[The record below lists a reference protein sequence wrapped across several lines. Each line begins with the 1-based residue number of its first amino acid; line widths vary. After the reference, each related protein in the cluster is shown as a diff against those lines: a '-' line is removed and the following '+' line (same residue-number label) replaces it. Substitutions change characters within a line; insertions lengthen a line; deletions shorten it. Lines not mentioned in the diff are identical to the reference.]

1 MLHLR
6 TSAVIA
12 VIALL
17 GASCSGVSRDRDSE
31 NVTTTT
37 REQAD
42 TPVSVNLAVLD
53 QDGSIVVVDIDGTMV
68 ERRDPLP
75 DERYT
80 QPIWASSSTIVSA
93 RIGIGGNRLMAFSL
107 GGNETW
113 SVELATPP
121 FFYLARPTSGVPTV
135 VSLRS
140 DNGDGLVAEIIGGSD
155 TLETVGTGSPFYMS
169 WDPSSD
175 RLATH
180 VGGGRLDIFDG
191 SSETISTA
199 ADGFQAPV
207 WLEPGLVTLRT
218 GTGETVL
225 SLWNGSSF
233 VDVAAV
239 RSAARFV
246 GAGRRIAIQT
256 GAASEGGGIQAI
268 TRAQALPAIPSGVL
282 MVVDLEAGS
291 FTSVTSDVSPF
302 FQWDRKGR
310 RLLFATLVDDPA
322 PALQWHVWENGTIEN
337 FASFAPDPSWFR
349 SVIPFSDQCAQSIS
363 LWSPDGSAFAYPGLV
378 DGEPRI
384 FVQKLD
390 EDLPHDIAA
399 GVWVTWAPRTDDR
412 RQTIWHLTSAVCCL
426 TSDL

>member
-17 GASCSGVSRDRDSE
+17 GASCSGVSGDPDSE
-31 NVTTTT
+31 NVTPTT
-37 REQAD
+37 REQTD

-53 QDGSIVVVDIDGTMV
+53 QDGSIVIVDIDGTMV

-93 RIGIGGNRLMAFSL
+93 RIGIGSTRLMAFSL
-107 GGNETW
+107 GGDEVW
-113 SVELATPP
+113 GVELATPP
-121 FFYLARPTSGVPTV
+121 FFYLAQPGSGAPTV

-140 DNGDGLVAEIIGGSD
+140 DDGGDLVAEIVGGSD
-155 TLETVGTGSPFYMS
+155 ALDTVGTGSPFYMS
-169 WDPSSD
+169 WDPSSA

-191 SSETISTA
+191 DSETISTA

-207 WLEPGLVTLRT
+207 WLEAGLATLRT
-218 GTGETVL
+218 GTGETFL
-225 SLWNGSSF
+225 SLWDGSSF
-233 VDVAAV
+233 VDVATV

-246 GAGRRIAIQT
+246 GAGNRIAIQT
-256 GAASEGGGIQAI
+256 GVAPEGGGIQAI
-268 TRAQALPAIPSGVL
+268 NRAQALPAIPSGVL

-302 FQWDRKGR
+302 FQWDREGR

-322 PALQWHVWENGTIEN
+322 PALQWHVWENGSIEDYAV
-337 FASFAPDPSWFR
+337 FSPDPSWFR
-349 SVIPFSDQCAQSIS
+349 SVIPFFDQYAQSIS
-363 LWSPDGSAFAYPGLV
+363 LWSPDGSAFAYPALV

-384 FVQKLD
+384 LIQERDKAS
-390 EDLPHDIAA
+390 PRNIAG
-399 GVWVTWAPRTDDR
+399 GVWVTWAPRTNDRQQTTDNRQQTTDDR
-412 RQTIWHLTSAVCCL
+412 RQTI
-426 TSDL
+426 